1 MTRTAYEVNFDGLVG
16 PTHSYAG
23 LAYGNLASQANQSS
37 VSNPREAA
45 LQGLAKMKLLADLGV
60 KQAVLPPQERPDMQ
74 ALRRLGFSGSDAQ
87 ILEKVHRDDPVLLAA
102 CSSSSSMWA
111 ANAATIS
118 PSADCADGRVHITP
132 ANLVS
137 QFHRSLETRTTAAV
151 LKAIFKDESAF
162 VHHAPLPACP
172 YFGDEGAA
180 NHTRLCRGH
189 GEAGVEVFAFGR
201 RYADLG
207 AASPSRFPARQT
219 IEASA
224 AIARLHSLEP
234 TRTVFV
240 QQNPAAIDAG
250 VFHNDVIALGN
261 ENVLL
266 YHADA
271 YVDAP
276 RCIER
281 IRSALSA
288 CDSQLMAME
297 VSSEELSLA
306 DAVATYLFNS
316 QLVTLPDGT
325 MALIA
330 PTECRQ
336 SVSARR
342 VIERIVAAENP
353 IRQVHYVDVRQS
365 MQNGG
370 GPACLRLRCVLTEEE
385 LGKAHQGVMLTNALH
400 AQLESW
406 VRRHYRERLE
416 PGDLADVRL
425 LEEGRA
431 ALDELTRIL
440 GLGSIY
446 PFQGAADAFS

>member
-1 MTRTAYEVNFDGLVG
+1 MTPAAFEVNFDGIVG

-23 LAYGNLASQANQSS
+23 LAYGNLASQTNRSS

-60 KQAVLPPQERPDMQ
+60 KQAVLPPQERPDLK
-74 ALRRLGFSGSDAQ
+74 AIRRLGFSGSDAQ
-87 ILEKVHRDDPVLLAA
+87 ILEKIHRDDPALLAA

-118 PSADCADGRVHITP
+118 PSADCADVRIHITT

-137 QFHRSLETRTTAAV
+137 QFHRSLETPTTAAI

-180 NHTRLCRGH
+180 NHTRLCAAH
-189 GEAGVEVFAFGR
+189 GIKGIEIFAFGR
-201 RYADLG
+201 QSADLT
-207 AASPSRFPARQT
+207 ASSPTRFPARQT
-219 IEASA
+219 FEACA
-224 AIARLHSLEP
+224 AIARLHLLDSTKTILI
-234 TRTVFV
+234 

-271 YVDAP
+271 YADTP
-276 RCIER
+276 GCIEK
-281 IRSALSA
+281 IRTAMSANGVELVA
-288 CDSQLMAME
+288 IE
-297 VSSEELSLA
+297 VSSDELSLA
-306 DAVATYLFNS
+306 DAVTTYFFNS
-316 QLVTLPDGT
+316 QLVTMPDGT
-325 MALIA
+325 MTLIA
-330 PTECRQ
+330 PVECRE
-336 SVSARR
+336 SKPAGR
-342 VIERIVAAENP
+342 VIERIVAADNP
-353 IRQVHYVDVRQS
+353 IRNVQYVDVRQS
-365 MQNGG
+365 MRNGG

-385 LGKAHQGVMLTNALH
+385 VGKAHQGVMLTNALY
-400 AQLESW
+400 LRLVSW
-406 VRRHYRERLE
+406 VSQHYRERLE
-416 PGDLADVRL
+416 PNDLADVQL

-431 ALDELTRIL
+431 ALDELTWIL

-446 PFQGAADAFS
+446 PFQA